1 MPALIVPLLAPD
13 LILRISIK
21 DLFFFCP
28 HNAASGQSDGEEV
41 VRESYL
47 SGVILARFLTV
58 QPLLARSQLTLY
70 AISVYLSL
78 YANGVPGKRWNSSR
92 PRPSLGTSQA
102 I

>member
-13 LILRISIK
+13 LILRILIK
-21 DLFFFCP
+21 DLFFCP
-28 HNAASGQSDGEEV
+28 HNAGSGRSDGEEV

-78 YANGVPGKRWNSSR
+78 YANGVPGKRWISSR